1 MSAVP
6 TLPIA
11 DPAAA
16 SAGPAKSRASRL
28 QISPRSR
35 DGMRVFMGYHGII
48 WGSMGMDSKTLEYPG
63 VAEVFTSPWGVFGTK
78 RDRIACP
85 ARANAMLTRQWGE
98 MMFFFCSHHRED
110 RAELGRGKSARRP
123 ISRVLSR
130 PLAGPWMT
138 IPLGRPL
145 PDASRDLPGRRR
157 QKPAWPAPAPK
168 DRPAG
173 RPYAVLLPVGFTMP
187 LPSPA
192 ARCALTAPFH
202 PYRRPRLAAG
212 AGGLLSV
219 ALSLGSPPPGV
230 TRHRVSVEP
239 GLSSPRPRKVEE
251 RPSSR
256 LAAVS

>member
-1 MSAVP
+1 
-6 TLPIA
+6 
-11 DPAAA
+11 
-16 SAGPAKSRASRL
+16 
-28 QISPRSR
+28 
-35 DGMRVFMGYHGII
+35 
-48 WGSMGMDSKTLEYPG
+48 
-63 VAEVFTSPWGVFGTK
+63 
-78 RDRIACP
+78 
-85 ARANAMLTRQWGE
+85 MLARQWGE
-98 MMFFFCSHHRED
+98 MMFFFCSLTCAAQ
-110 RAELGRGKSARRP
+110 AELGRRRNARRP
-123 ISRVLSR
+123 VSRVLSR

-157 QKPAWPAPAPK
+157 QKPAWPAPVPK

-202 PYRRPRLAAG
+202 PYRRPRLTAG

-230 TRHRVSVEP
+230 TRHRVSMEP
-239 GLSSPRPRKVEE
+239 GLSSPAAFRPLPE
-251 RPSSR
+251 RPSSQ
-256 LAAVS
+256 LAIGR

>member
-1 MSAVP
+1 
-6 TLPIA
+6 
-11 DPAAA
+11 
-16 SAGPAKSRASRL
+16 
-28 QISPRSR
+28 
-35 DGMRVFMGYHGII
+35 
-48 WGSMGMDSKTLEYPG
+48 MDSKTLEYPG
-63 VAEVFTSPWGVFGTK
+63 VAEVFASLRAAFGTK
-78 RDRIACP
+78 QDRVAWHVLSQC
-85 ARANAMLTRQWGE
+85 NAGKTMGRNDVLFLFPHLRG
-98 MMFFFCSHHRED
+98 SGGVG
-110 RAELGRGKSARRP
+110 AEENARRP
-123 ISRVLSR
+123 VSRVLSR

-157 QKPAWPAPAPK
+157 QKPAWPAPVPK

-202 PYRRPRLAAG
+202 PYRRPRFTAG
-212 AGGLLSV
+212 TGGLLSV

-239 GLSSPRPRKVEE
+239 GLSSPRPRRVEE